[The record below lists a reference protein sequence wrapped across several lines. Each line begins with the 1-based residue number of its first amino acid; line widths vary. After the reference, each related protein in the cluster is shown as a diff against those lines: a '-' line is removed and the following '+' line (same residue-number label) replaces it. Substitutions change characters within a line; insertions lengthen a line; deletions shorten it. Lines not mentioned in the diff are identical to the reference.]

1 MGSPRPLHLTLW
13 RWDLNRLI
21 MDEREFY
28 NFVEE
33 TKGLVFSA
41 IRKYMASQYYHSI
54 DDVAQETYIRAYK
67 SLMKK
72 NEFDDEKS
80 RNNWL
85 YTIAKNETLRMLQK
99 LNKEELKL
107 NRAKESI
114 TFDAKNHLQNFNEDI
129 IEMKDVISTLPEKYR
144 SIFELLI
151 QGFTESQIADKLSMK
166 SGTVKSRIHRGREL
180 IIRTSKR
187 RGINYG

>member
-1 MGSPRPLHLTLW
+1 M
-13 RWDLNRLI
+13 N
-21 MDEREFY
+21 EREFY

-33 TKGLVFSA
+33 TKGLVLSA
-41 IRKYMASQYYHSI
+41 IRKYMASHYYHSI
-54 DDVAQETYIRAYK
+54 DDVAQETYIRVYK
-67 SLMKK
+67 SISKMK
-72 NEFDDEKS
+72 FIDEKS

-85 YTIAKNETLRMLQK
+85 YTIAKNETLRMLHKLNREEHK
-99 LNKEELKL
+99 LNK
-107 NRAKESI
+107 AKESMPL
-114 TFDAKNHLQNFNEDI
+114 DAKNDLQKYNEDI

-187 RGINYG
+187 RGIDYG